1 MNEFENNNGFHNEN
15 LENNQI
21 NEVSSN
27 EAGNSN
33 AYDGGVAVDVTP
45 VEETA
50 VHEQRESH
58 RYSYKEQGTGGRSER
73 YNNDI
78 DHHRDSYNNSYADA
92 ENTYSNSYNN
102 SYADTENNNSNSY
115 NSSYNE
121 EENRYNN
128 SYSNNYSNNNG
139 NYYSNIP
146 PEPDKRRR
154 QKKNGKGNENRNGMG
169 KKVAKLVAS
178 AAVFG
183 LVAGACFVGVSVAKD
198 KLYPSVA
205 DKIETTSGTTSAKSN
220 TSSSG
225 SSSSQNVATVVN
237 EVMPSVVSIT
247 STIQSSSYYGF
258 GTQESE
264 GAGSGFIIA
273 KTKDALMI
281 ATNNHV
287 VSDATSLTVGFV
299 DDTTAKATV
308 VGTDSSADL
317 AVISVKL
324 TDIKDST
331 ASKIKVATLG
341 SSDDLKVGEEVVAIG
356 NALGYGQSVTT
367 GVVSAKNR
375 EVSLTDGTMNL
386 LQTDAAINPGNSGGV
401 LINMDGQVVGINN
414 AKLEDTSVEG
424 MGYAIPI
431 TTAKTIL
438 TDLMNASSVS
448 TKDAAFLGVVGRD
461 INESYSSALGIPSGI
476 YVSQVVSGSPA
487 EKAGISAGD
496 VITKFEGNN
505 VSTMSGLKEKLAI
518 KKANTKVKI
527 TFKRSDQSGT
537 YKEKTVTVTLG
548 KKSDFKDVTTDS
560 SNDNSNS
567 DSDSNNNSNN
577 GNSNGNSSNGNSNG
591 NSGNSNGNSGNYGYG
606 YGYGNGNSGNSSD
619 GYTNPY
625 EYFFG
630 NNY

>member
-1 MNEFENNNGFHNEN
+1 MNEFENGFHNEN
-15 LENNQI
+15 LENNRI
-21 NEVSSN
+21 NNQEN
-27 EAGNSN
+27 NSQQ
-33 AYDGGVAVDVTP
+33 VAIDVTP
-45 VEETA
+45 IEESVTQ
-50 VHEQRESH
+50 ENTESH
-58 RYSYKEQGTGGRSER
+58 RYSYREQGTGG
-73 YNNDI
+73 
-78 DHHRDSYNNSYADA
+78 
-92 ENTYSNSYNN
+92 
-102 SYADTENNNSNSY
+102 
-115 NSSYNE
+115 SSYQYDNG
-121 EENRYNN
+121 NNCNDTYNN
-128 SYSNNYSNNNG
+128 SYSSHGWRDEGTYNNE
-139 NYYSNIP
+139 NYYGNIP

-154 QKKNGKGNENRNGMG
+154 QRKNGSKNNKNGMG
-169 KKVAKLVAS
+169 KKAAKLVAS

-198 KLYPSVA
+198 KLYPSTA
-205 DKIETTSGTTSAKSN
+205 DRIETTSGTTSAKSE

-225 SSSSQNVATVVN
+225 SSSSSSNVASVVN

-247 STIQSSSYYGF
+247 STIQSSNYYGF

-264 GAGSGFIIA
+264 GAGSGFIVA
-273 KTKDALMI
+273 KTKDNLMI

-317 AVISVKL
+317 AVISVKIK
-324 TDIKDST
+324 DIKDST

-438 TDLMNASSVS
+438 TDLMNANSVS

-505 VSTMSGLKEKLAI
+505 VSTMSGLKEKLAL

-527 TFKRSDQSGT
+527 TFKRANQSGT
-537 YKEKTVTVTLG
+537 YEEKTVTVTLG
-548 KKSDFKDVTTDS
+548 KKSDFSDVTTDNSSDS
-560 SNDNSNS
+560 SN
-567 DSDSNNNSNN
+567 DSNNNSNN
-577 GNSNGNSSNGNSNG
+577 GNNNGNSNG
-591 NSGNSNGNSGNYGYG
+591 NSGNSNGNSGD
-606 YGYGNGNSGNSSD
+606 YGYGNGNFGND
-619 GYTNPY
+619 NGNGYINPY

>member
-1 MNEFENNNGFHNEN
+1 MNEFENGFHNEN
-15 LENNQI
+15 LENNRI
-21 NEVSSN
+21 NNQEN
-27 EAGNSN
+27 NSQQ
-33 AYDGGVAVDVTP
+33 VAIDVTP
-45 VEETA
+45 IEESVTQ
-50 VHEQRESH
+50 ENTESH
-58 RYSYKEQGTGGRSER
+58 RYSYREQGTGGS
-73 YNNDI
+73 
-78 DHHRDSYNNSYADA
+78 SYQYDNG
-92 ENTYSNSYNN
+92 
-102 SYADTENNNSNSY
+102 NNSNDT
-115 NSSYNE
+115 
-121 EENRYNN
+121 YNN
-128 SYSNNYSNNNG
+128 SYSSHGWRDESTYNNE
-139 NYYSNIP
+139 NYYGNIP

-154 QKKNGKGNENRNGMG
+154 QRKNGSKNNKNGMG
-169 KKVAKLVAS
+169 KKAAKLVAS

-198 KLYPSVA
+198 KLYPSTA
-205 DKIETTSGTTSAKSN
+205 DRIETTSGTTSAKSE

-225 SSSSQNVATVVN
+225 SSSSSSNVASVVN

-247 STIQSSSYYGF
+247 STIQSSNYYGF

-264 GAGSGFIIA
+264 GAGSGFIVA
-273 KTKDALMI
+273 KTKDNLMI

-317 AVISVKL
+317 AVISVKIK
-324 TDIKDST
+324 DIKDST

-505 VSTMSGLKEKLAI
+505 VSTMSGLKEKLAL

-527 TFKRSDQSGT
+527 TFKRANQSGT
-537 YKEKTVTVTLG
+537 YEEKTVTVTLG
-548 KKSDFKDVTTDS
+548 KKSDFSDVTTDNSSDS
-560 SNDNSNS
+560 SN
-567 DSDSNNNSNN
+567 DSNNNSNN
-577 GNSNGNSSNGNSNG
+577 GNNNGNSNG
-591 NSGNSNGNSGNYGYG
+591 NSGNSNGNSGD
-606 YGYGNGNSGNSSD
+606 YGYGNGNSGND
-619 GYTNPY
+619 NGNGYINPY
-625 EYFFG
+625 EYLNWVFEKLRYKTEAKG
-630 NNY
+630 LLPEEYLKEKE

>member
-15 LENNQI
+15 VENNPI
-21 NEVSSN
+21 NEVNSN
-27 EAGNSN
+27 EEYSN
-33 AYDGGVAVDVTP
+33 GGYNNGELTVDVTP
-45 VEETA
+45 TEETA
-50 VHEQRESH
+50 VHEQAESH
-58 RYSYKEQGTGGRSER
+58 RYSYKEQGTGGNSGR
-73 YNNDI
+73 YDYGNDS
-78 DHHRDSYNNSYADA
+78 H
-92 ENTYSNSYNN
+92 YSNSYSD
-102 SYADTENNNSNSY
+102 SYNDNYSNTYNNNS
-115 NSSYNE
+115 
-121 EENRYNN
+121 
-128 SYSNNYSNNNG
+128 

-154 QKKNGKGNENRNGMG
+154 KRKNDDNNKNGSGIG
-169 KKVAKLVAS
+169 KKIAKLVAS
-178 AAVFG
+178 AAIFG
-183 LVAGACFVGVSVAKD
+183 LVAGTCFVGVSVVKD
-198 KLYPSVA
+198 KFYPSTA
-205 DKIETTSGTTSAKSN
+205 DKIETTSGTTSSKKE
-220 TSSSG
+220 TSSG
-225 SSSSQNVATVVN
+225 SGSNSQNVASVVN

-247 STIQSSSYYGF
+247 STIQSSNYYGF

-273 KTKDALMI
+273 KTKDSLMI

-287 VSDATSLTVGFV
+287 VSDATTLTVGFV

-317 AVISVKL
+317 AVISVKIK
-324 TDIKDST
+324 DIKDST

-386 LQTDAAINPGNSGGV
+386 LQTDAALNPGNSGGV

-438 TDLMNASSVS
+438 TDLMNAGSVS

-496 VITKFEGNN
+496 VIVKFEGNN

-527 TFKRSDQSGT
+527 TFKRANQSGT
-537 YKEKTVTVTLG
+537 YEEKTVTVTLG
-548 KKSDFKDVTTDS
+548 KKSDFKNVTTD
-560 SNDNSNS
+560 NSS
-567 DSDSNNNSNN
+567 DSSESDDSSNN
-577 GNSNGNSSNGNSNG
+577 GNSNGNSNNGNNNG
-591 NSGNSNGNSGNYGYG
+591 NSGNSNGNSGNGGYG
-606 YGYGNGNSGNSSD
+606 YDNGNGGNSSD
-619 GYTNPY
+619 GYMNPY
-625 EYFFG
+625 DYFFG

>member
-1 MNEFENNNGFHNEN
+1 MNEFENGFHNEN
-15 LENNQI
+15 LENNRI
-21 NEVSSN
+21 NNQEN
-27 EAGNSN
+27 NSQQ
-33 AYDGGVAVDVTP
+33 VAIDVTP
-45 VEETA
+45 IEESVTQ
-50 VHEQRESH
+50 ENTESH
-58 RYSYKEQGTGGRSER
+58 RYSYREQGTGGS
-73 YNNDI
+73 
-78 DHHRDSYNNSYADA
+78 SYQYDNG
-92 ENTYSNSYNN
+92 
-102 SYADTENNNSNSY
+102 NNSNDT
-115 NSSYNE
+115 
-121 EENRYNN
+121 YNN
-128 SYSNNYSNNNG
+128 SYSSQGWRDESTYNNE
-139 NYYSNIP
+139 NYYGNIP

-154 QKKNGKGNENRNGMG
+154 QRKNGSKNNKNGMG
-169 KKVAKLVAS
+169 KKAAKLVAS

-198 KLYPSVA
+198 KLYPSRA
-205 DKIETTSGTTSAKSN
+205 DRIETTSGTTSAKSE

-225 SSSSQNVATVVN
+225 SSSSSSNVASVVN

-247 STIQSSSYYGF
+247 STIQSSNYYGF

-264 GAGSGFIIA
+264 GAGSGFIVA
-273 KTKDALMI
+273 KTKDNLMI

-287 VSDATSLTVGFV
+287 VSDATSLTVGFA

-317 AVISVKL
+317 AVISVKIK
-324 TDIKDST
+324 DIKDST

-505 VSTMSGLKEKLAI
+505 VSTMSGLKEKLAL

-527 TFKRSDQSGT
+527 TFKRANQSGT
-537 YKEKTVTVTLG
+537 YEEKTVTVTLG
-548 KKSDFKDVTTDS
+548 KKSDFSDVTTDNSSDS
-560 SNDNSNS
+560 SN
-567 DSDSNNNSNN
+567 DSNNNSNN
-577 GNSNGNSSNGNSNG
+577 GNNNGNSNG
-591 NSGNSNGNSGNYGYG
+591 NSGNSNGNSGD
-606 YGYGNGNSGNSSD
+606 YGYGNGNSGND
-619 GYTNPY
+619 NGNGYINPY

>member
-1 MNEFENNNGFHNEN
+1 MNEFENGFHNEN
-15 LENNQI
+15 LENNRI
-21 NEVSSN
+21 NNQEN
-27 EAGNSN
+27 NSQQ
-33 AYDGGVAVDVTP
+33 VAIDVTP
-45 VEETA
+45 IEESVTQ
-50 VHEQRESH
+50 ENTESH
-58 RYSYKEQGTGGRSER
+58 RYSYREQGTGGS
-73 YNNDI
+73 
-78 DHHRDSYNNSYADA
+78 SYQYDNG
-92 ENTYSNSYNN
+92 
-102 SYADTENNNSNSY
+102 NNSNDT
-115 NSSYNE
+115 
-121 EENRYNN
+121 YNN
-128 SYSNNYSNNNG
+128 SYSSQGWRDESTYNNE
-139 NYYSNIP
+139 NYYGNIP

-154 QKKNGKGNENRNGMG
+154 QRKNGSKNNKNGMG
-169 KKVAKLVAS
+169 KKAAKLVAS

-198 KLYPSVA
+198 KLYPSTA
-205 DKIETTSGTTSAKSN
+205 DRIETTSGTTSAKSE

-225 SSSSQNVATVVN
+225 SSSSNSNVASVVN

-247 STIQSSSYYGF
+247 STIQSSNYYGF

-264 GAGSGFIIA
+264 GAGSGFIVA
-273 KTKDALMI
+273 KTKDSLMI

-317 AVISVKL
+317 AVISVKIK
-324 TDIKDST
+324 DIKDST

-375 EVSLTDGTMNL
+375 EVSLTDGAMNL

-438 TDLMNASSVS
+438 TDLMNAGSVS

-496 VITKFEGNN
+496 VIVKFEGNN

-527 TFKRSDQSGT
+527 TFKRANQSGT
-537 YKEKTVTVTLG
+537 YEEKTVTVTLG
-548 KKSDFKDVTTDS
+548 KKSDFKNVTTD
-560 SNDNSNS
+560 NSS
-567 DSDSNNNSNN
+567 DSSESDDSSNN
-577 GNSNGNSSNGNSNG
+577 GNSNGNSNNGNNNG
-591 NSGNSNGNSGNYGYG
+591 NSGNSNGNSGNGGYG
-606 YGYGNGNSGNSSD
+606 YDNGNSGNSSD
-619 GYTNPY
+619 GYMNPY
-625 EYFFG
+625 DYFFG

>member
-1 MNEFENNNGFHNEN
+1 MNEFENGFHNEN
-15 LENNQI
+15 LENNRI
-21 NEVSSN
+21 NNQEN
-27 EAGNSN
+27 NSQQ
-33 AYDGGVAVDVTP
+33 VAIDVTP
-45 VEETA
+45 IEESVTQ
-50 VHEQRESH
+50 ENTESH
-58 RYSYKEQGTGGRSER
+58 RYSYREQGTGGS
-73 YNNDI
+73 
-78 DHHRDSYNNSYADA
+78 SYQYDNG
-92 ENTYSNSYNN
+92 
-102 SYADTENNNSNSY
+102 NNSNDT
-115 NSSYNE
+115 
-121 EENRYNN
+121 YNN
-128 SYSNNYSNNNG
+128 SYSSHGWRDESTYNNE
-139 NYYSNIP
+139 NYYGNIP

-154 QKKNGKGNENRNGMG
+154 QRKNGSKNNKNGMG
-169 KKVAKLVAS
+169 KKAAKLVAS

-198 KLYPSVA
+198 KLYPSTA
-205 DKIETTSGTTSAKSN
+205 DRIETTSGTTSAKSE

-225 SSSSQNVATVVN
+225 SSSSSSNVASVVN

-247 STIQSSSYYGF
+247 STIQSSNYYGF

-264 GAGSGFIIA
+264 GAGSGFIVA
-273 KTKDALMI
+273 KTKDNLMI

-287 VSDATSLTVGFV
+287 VSDATSLTVGFA

-317 AVISVKL
+317 AVISVKIK
-324 TDIKDST
+324 DIKDST

-461 INESYSSALGIPSGI
+461 INESYSSTLGIPSGI

-505 VSTMSGLKEKLAI
+505 VSTMSGLKEKLAL

-527 TFKRSDQSGT
+527 TFKRANQSGT
-537 YKEKTVTVTLG
+537 YEEKTVTVTLG
-548 KKSDFKDVTTDS
+548 KKSDFSDVTTDNSSDS
-560 SNDNSNS
+560 SN
-567 DSDSNNNSNN
+567 DSNNNSNN
-577 GNSNGNSSNGNSNG
+577 GNNNGNSNG
-591 NSGNSNGNSGNYGYG
+591 NSGNSNGNSGD
-606 YGYGNGNSGNSSD
+606 YGYGNGNFGND
-619 GYTNPY
+619 NGNGYINPY

>member
-1 MNEFENNNGFHNEN
+1 MNEFENGFHNEN
-15 LENNQI
+15 LENNRI
-21 NEVSSN
+21 NNQEN
-27 EAGNSN
+27 NSQQ
-33 AYDGGVAVDVTP
+33 VAIDVTP
-45 VEETA
+45 IEESVTQ
-50 VHEQRESH
+50 ENTESH
-58 RYSYKEQGTGGRSER
+58 RYSYREQGTGG
-73 YNNDI
+73 
-78 DHHRDSYNNSYADA
+78 
-92 ENTYSNSYNN
+92 
-102 SYADTENNNSNSY
+102 
-115 NSSYNE
+115 SSYQYDNG
-121 EENRYNN
+121 NNCNDTYNN
-128 SYSNNYSNNNG
+128 SYSSHGWRDESTYNNE
-139 NYYSNIP
+139 NYYGNIP

-154 QKKNGKGNENRNGMG
+154 QRKNGSKNNKNGMG
-169 KKVAKLVAS
+169 KKAAKLVAS

-198 KLYPSVA
+198 KLYPSTA
-205 DKIETTSGTTSAKSN
+205 DRIETTSGTTSAKSD

-225 SSSSQNVATVVN
+225 SSSSSSNVASVVN

-247 STIQSSSYYGF
+247 STIQSSNYYGF

-264 GAGSGFIIA
+264 GAGSGFIVA
-273 KTKDALMI
+273 KTKDNLMI

-317 AVISVKL
+317 AVISVKIK
-324 TDIKDST
+324 DIKDST

-438 TDLMNASSVS
+438 TDLMNANSVS

-505 VSTMSGLKEKLAI
+505 VSTMSGLKEKLAL

-527 TFKRSDQSGT
+527 TFKRANQSGT
-537 YKEKTVTVTLG
+537 YEEKTVTVTLG
-548 KKSDFKDVTTDS
+548 KKSDFSDVTTDNSSDS
-560 SNDNSNS
+560 SN
-567 DSDSNNNSNN
+567 DSNNNSNN
-577 GNSNGNSSNGNSNG
+577 GNNNGNSNG
-591 NSGNSNGNSGNYGYG
+591 NSGNSNGNSGD
-606 YGYGNGNSGNSSD
+606 YGYGNGNFGND
-619 GYTNPY
+619 NGNGYINPY

>member
-1 MNEFENNNGFHNEN
+1 MNEFENGFHNEN
-15 LENNQI
+15 LENNRI
-21 NEVSSN
+21 NNQEN
-27 EAGNSN
+27 NSQQ
-33 AYDGGVAVDVTP
+33 VAIDVTP
-45 VEETA
+45 IEESVTQ
-50 VHEQRESH
+50 ENTESH
-58 RYSYKEQGTGGRSER
+58 RYSYREQGTGGS
-73 YNNDI
+73 
-78 DHHRDSYNNSYADA
+78 SYQYDNG
-92 ENTYSNSYNN
+92 
-102 SYADTENNNSNSY
+102 NNSNDT
-115 NSSYNE
+115 
-121 EENRYNN
+121 YNN
-128 SYSNNYSNNNG
+128 SYSSHGWRDESTYNNE
-139 NYYSNIP
+139 NYYGNIP

-154 QKKNGKGNENRNGMG
+154 QRKNGSKNNKNGMG
-169 KKVAKLVAS
+169 KKAAKLVAS

-198 KLYPSVA
+198 KLYPSTA
-205 DKIETTSGTTSAKSN
+205 DRIETTSGTTSAKSE

-225 SSSSQNVATVVN
+225 SSSSSSNVASVVN

-247 STIQSSSYYGF
+247 STIQSSNYYGF

-264 GAGSGFIIA
+264 GAGSGFIVA
-273 KTKDALMI
+273 KTKDNLMI

-324 TDIKDST
+324 SDIKDST

-438 TDLMNASSVS
+438 TDLMNAGSVS

-496 VITKFEGNN
+496 VIVKFEGNN

-527 TFKRSDQSGT
+527 TFKRANQSGT
-537 YKEKTVTVTLG
+537 YEEKTVTVTLG
-548 KKSDFKDVTTDS
+548 KKSDFKNVTTD
-560 SNDNSNS
+560 NSS
-567 DSDSNNNSNN
+567 DSSESDDSSNN
-577 GNSNGNSSNGNSNG
+577 GNSNGNSNNGNNNG
-591 NSGNSNGNSGNYGYG
+591 NSGNSNGNSGNGGYG
-606 YGYGNGNSGNSSD
+606 YDNGNGGNSSD
-619 GYTNPY
+619 GYMNPY
-625 EYFFG
+625 DYFFG

>member
-1 MNEFENNNGFHNEN
+1 MNEFENGFHNEN
-15 LENNQI
+15 LENNRI
-21 NEVSSN
+21 NNQEN
-27 EAGNSN
+27 NSQQ
-33 AYDGGVAVDVTP
+33 VAIDVTP
-45 VEETA
+45 IEESVTQ
-50 VHEQRESH
+50 ENTESH
-58 RYSYKEQGTGGRSER
+58 RYSYREQGTGGS
-73 YNNDI
+73 
-78 DHHRDSYNNSYADA
+78 SYQYDNG
-92 ENTYSNSYNN
+92 
-102 SYADTENNNSNSY
+102 NNSNDT
-115 NSSYNE
+115 
-121 EENRYNN
+121 YNN
-128 SYSNNYSNNNG
+128 SYSSHGWRDESTYNNE
-139 NYYSNIP
+139 NYYGNIP

-154 QKKNGKGNENRNGMG
+154 QRKNGSKNNKNGMG
-169 KKVAKLVAS
+169 KKAAKLVAS

-198 KLYPSVA
+198 KLYPSTA
-205 DKIETTSGTTSAKSN
+205 DRIETTSGTTSAKSE

-225 SSSSQNVATVVN
+225 SSSSSSNVASVVN

-247 STIQSSSYYGF
+247 STIQSSNYYGF

-264 GAGSGFIIA
+264 GAGSGFIVA
-273 KTKDALMI
+273 KTKDNLMI

-287 VSDATSLTVGFV
+287 VSDATSLTVGFA

-317 AVISVKL
+317 AVISVKIK
-324 TDIKDST
+324 DIKDST

-401 LINMDGQVVGINN
+401 LINMDGQVIGINN

-505 VSTMSGLKEKLAI
+505 VSTMSGLKEKLAL

-527 TFKRSDQSGT
+527 TFKRANQSGT
-537 YKEKTVTVTLG
+537 YEEKTVTVTLG
-548 KKSDFKDVTTDS
+548 KKSDFSDVTTDNSSDS
-560 SNDNSNS
+560 SN
-567 DSDSNNNSNN
+567 DSNNNSNN
-577 GNSNGNSSNGNSNG
+577 GNNNGNSNG
-591 NSGNSNGNSGNYGYG
+591 NSGNSNGNSGD
-606 YGYGNGNSGNSSD
+606 YGYGNGNFGND
-619 GYTNPY
+619 NGNGYINPY

>member
-1 MNEFENNNGFHNEN
+1 MNEFENGFHNEN
-15 LENNQI
+15 LQNNRINNQENNSQQ
-21 NEVSSN
+21 
-27 EAGNSN
+27 
-33 AYDGGVAVDVTP
+33 VAIDVTP
-45 VEETA
+45 IEESVTQ
-50 VHEQRESH
+50 ENTESH
-58 RYSYKEQGTGGRSER
+58 RYSYREQGTGG
-73 YNNDI
+73 
-78 DHHRDSYNNSYADA
+78 
-92 ENTYSNSYNN
+92 
-102 SYADTENNNSNSY
+102 
-115 NSSYNE
+115 SSYQYDNG
-121 EENRYNN
+121 NNCNDTYNN
-128 SYSNNYSNNNG
+128 SYSSHGWRDESTYNNE
-139 NYYSNIP
+139 NYYGNIP

-154 QKKNGKGNENRNGMG
+154 QRKNGSKNNKNGMG
-169 KKVAKLVAS
+169 KKAAKLVAS

-198 KLYPSVA
+198 KLYPSTA
-205 DKIETTSGTTSAKSN
+205 DRIETTSGTTSAKSE

-225 SSSSQNVATVVN
+225 SSSSSSNVASVVN

-247 STIQSSSYYGF
+247 STIQSSNYYGF

-264 GAGSGFIIA
+264 GAGSGFIVA
-273 KTKDALMI
+273 KTKDNLMI

-287 VSDATSLTVGFV
+287 VSDATSLTVGFA

-317 AVISVKL
+317 AVISVKIK
-324 TDIKDST
+324 DIKDST

-505 VSTMSGLKEKLAI
+505 VSTMSGLKEKLAL

-527 TFKRSDQSGT
+527 TFKRANQSGT
-537 YKEKTVTVTLG
+537 YEEKTVTVTLG
-548 KKSDFKDVTTDS
+548 KKSDFSDVTTDNSSDS
-560 SNDNSNS
+560 SN
-567 DSDSNNNSNN
+567 DSNNNSNN
-577 GNSNGNSSNGNSNG
+577 GNNNGNSNG
-591 NSGNSNGNSGNYGYG
+591 NSGNSNGNSGD
-606 YGYGNGNSGNSSD
+606 YGYGNGNFGND
-619 GYTNPY
+619 NGNGYINPY

>member
-1 MNEFENNNGFHNEN
+1 MSEFENNGFHNEN
-15 LENNQI
+15 LENSQI
-21 NEVSSN
+21 NNNV
-27 EAGNSN
+27 AGNRENYEQSDI
-33 AYDGGVAVDVTP
+33 AIDVTP
-45 VEETA
+45 IEETTSR
-50 VHEQRESH
+50 EQSESH
-58 RYSYKEQGTGGRSER
+58 RYSYKEQGLGGR
-73 YNNDI
+73 YDQ
-78 DHHRDSYNNSYADA
+78 
-92 ENTYSNSYNN
+92 
-102 SYADTENNNSNSY
+102 ADTGY
-115 NSSYNE
+115 NHTYG
-121 EENRYNN
+121 
-128 SYSNNYSNNNG
+128 SNNYGDN

-154 QKKNGKGNENRNGMG
+154 QRKNGNNKNGNGIG
-169 KKVAKLVAS
+169 KKIAKLVAS

-183 LVAGACFVGVSVAKD
+183 LVAGACFVGVSVVKD
-198 KLYPSVA
+198 KFYPSTA
-205 DKIETTSGTTSAKSN
+205 DKIETTSGTTSAKKD
-220 TSSSG
+220 TSSG
-225 SSSSQNVATVVN
+225 SGSNSQNVASVVN

-247 STIQSSSYYGF
+247 STIQSSNYYGF

-273 KTKDALMI
+273 KTKDSLMI

-317 AVISVKL
+317 AVISVKIK
-324 TDIKDST
+324 DIKDST

-438 TDLMNASSVS
+438 TDLMNAGSVS

-461 INESYSSALGIPSGI
+461 INESYSSALGIPSGL

-487 EKAGISAGD
+487 QKAGISAGD
-496 VITKFEGNN
+496 VIVKFEGNN

-527 TFKRSDQSGT
+527 TFKRANQSGT
-537 YKEKTVTVTLG
+537 YEEKTVTVTLG
-548 KKSDFKDVTTDS
+548 KKSDFKNVTTDS
-560 SNDNSNS
+560 SSDSSESDNSS
-567 DSDSNNNSNN
+567 DNGNFN
-577 GNSNGNSSNGNSNG
+577 GNSNGNSNNGNSNG
-591 NSGNSNGNSGNYGYG
+591 NSGNSNGNSGNGGYG
-606 YGYGNGNSGNSSD
+606 YDNGNSGNSSD
-619 GYTNPY
+619 GYMNPY
-625 EYFFG
+625 DYFFG

>member
-1 MNEFENNNGFHNEN
+1 MNEFENNNGFHNDN
-15 LENNQI
+15 VENNPI
-21 NEVSSN
+21 NEVNSN
-27 EAGNSN
+27 EEYSN
-33 AYDGGVAVDVTP
+33 GGYNNGGLTVDVTP
-45 VEETA
+45 TEETA
-50 VHEQRESH
+50 VHEQAESH
-58 RYSYKEQGTGGRSER
+58 RYSYKEQGTGGNSGR
-73 YNNDI
+73 YDYGNDS
-78 DHHRDSYNNSYADA
+78 HYGNSYSDSYNDNYS
-92 ENTYSNSYNN
+92 NTY
-102 SYADTENNNSNSY
+102 NNNS
-115 NSSYNE
+115 
-121 EENRYNN
+121 
-128 SYSNNYSNNNG
+128 

-154 QKKNGKGNENRNGMG
+154 KRKNDDKNKNGSGIG
-169 KKVAKLVAS
+169 KKIAKLVAS
-178 AAVFG
+178 AAIFG
-183 LVAGACFVGVSVAKD
+183 LVAGTCFVGVSVVKD
-198 KLYPSVA
+198 KFYPSTA
-205 DKIETTSGTTSAKSN
+205 DKIETTSGTTSSKKE
-220 TSSSG
+220 TSSG
-225 SSSSQNVATVVN
+225 SSSNSQNVASVVN

-247 STIQSSSYYGF
+247 STIQSSNYYGF

-273 KTKDALMI
+273 KTKDSLMI

-317 AVISVKL
+317 AVISVKIK
-324 TDIKDST
+324 DIKDST

-438 TDLMNASSVS
+438 TDLMNAGSVS

-496 VITKFEGNN
+496 VIVKFEGNN

-527 TFKRSDQSGT
+527 TFKRANQSGT
-537 YKEKTVTVTLG
+537 YEEKTVTVTLG
-548 KKSDFKDVTTDS
+548 KKSDFKNVTTDS
-560 SNDNSNS
+560 SS
-567 DSDSNNNSNN
+567 DSSESDDSSN
-577 GNSNGNSSNGNSNG
+577 GNSNGNSNNGNNNG
-591 NSGNSNGNSGNYGYG
+591 NSGNSNGNSGNGGYG
-606 YGYGNGNSGNSSD
+606 YDNGNSGNSSD
-619 GYTNPY
+619 GYMNPY
-625 EYFFG
+625 DYFFG

>member
-15 LENNQI
+15 VENNPI
-21 NEVSSN
+21 NEVNSN
-27 EAGNSN
+27 EEYSN
-33 AYDGGVAVDVTP
+33 GGYNNGELTVDVTP
-45 VEETA
+45 TEETA
-50 VHEQRESH
+50 VHEQAESH
-58 RYSYKEQGTGGRSER
+58 RYSYKEQGTGGNSGR
-73 YNNDI
+73 YDYGNDS
-78 DHHRDSYNNSYADA
+78 HYGNSYSDSYNDNYS
-92 ENTYSNSYNN
+92 NTY
-102 SYADTENNNSNSY
+102 NNNS
-115 NSSYNE
+115 
-121 EENRYNN
+121 
-128 SYSNNYSNNNG
+128 

-154 QKKNGKGNENRNGMG
+154 KRKNDDNNKNESGIG
-169 KKVAKLVAS
+169 KKIAKLVAS

-183 LVAGACFVGVSVAKD
+183 LVAGTCFVGVSVVKD
-198 KLYPSVA
+198 KFYPSAA
-205 DKIETTSGTTSAKSN
+205 DKIETTSGTTSSKKE
-220 TSSSG
+220 TSSG
-225 SSSSQNVATVVN
+225 SSSNRQNVASVVN

-247 STIQSSSYYGF
+247 STIQSSNYYGF

-273 KTKDALMI
+273 KTKDSLMI

-317 AVISVKL
+317 AVISVKIK
-324 TDIKDST
+324 DIKDST

-401 LINMDGQVVGINN
+401 LINTDGQVVGINN

-438 TDLMNASSVS
+438 TDLMNAGSVS

-496 VITKFEGNN
+496 VIVKFEGNN

-527 TFKRSDQSGT
+527 TFKRANQSGT
-537 YKEKTVTVTLG
+537 YEEKTVTVTLG
-548 KKSDFKDVTTDS
+548 KKSDFKNVTTD
-560 SNDNSNS
+560 NSS
-567 DSDSNNNSNN
+567 DSSESDDSSNN
-577 GNSNGNSSNGNSNG
+577 GNSNGNSNNGNNNG
-591 NSGNSNGNSGNYGYG
+591 NSGNSNGNSGNGGYG
-606 YGYGNGNSGNSSD
+606 YDNGNGGNSSD
-619 GYTNPY
+619 GYMNPY
-625 EYFFG
+625 DYFFG

>member
-1 MNEFENNNGFHNEN
+1 MNEFENGFHNEN
-15 LENNQI
+15 LENNRI
-21 NEVSSN
+21 NNQENNSQQ
-27 EAGNSN
+27 EAI
-33 AYDGGVAVDVTP
+33 DVTP
-45 VEETA
+45 IEESVTQ
-50 VHEQRESH
+50 ENTESH
-58 RYSYKEQGTGGRSER
+58 RYSYREQGTGG
-73 YNNDI
+73 
-78 DHHRDSYNNSYADA
+78 
-92 ENTYSNSYNN
+92 
-102 SYADTENNNSNSY
+102 
-115 NSSYNE
+115 SSYQYDNG
-121 EENRYNN
+121 NNCNDTYNN
-128 SYSNNYSNNNG
+128 SYSSHGWRDESTYNNE
-139 NYYSNIP
+139 NYYGNIP

-154 QKKNGKGNENRNGMG
+154 QRKNGSKNNKNGMG
-169 KKVAKLVAS
+169 KKAAKLVAS

-198 KLYPSVA
+198 KLYPSTA
-205 DKIETTSGTTSAKSN
+205 DRIETTSGTTSAKSE

-225 SSSSQNVATVVN
+225 SSSSSSNVASVVN

-247 STIQSSSYYGF
+247 STIQSSNYYGF

-264 GAGSGFIIA
+264 GAGSGFIVA
-273 KTKDALMI
+273 KTKDNLMI

-287 VSDATSLTVGFV
+287 VSDATSLTVGFA

-317 AVISVKL
+317 AVISVKIK
-324 TDIKDST
+324 DIKDST

-438 TDLMNASSVS
+438 TDLMNANSVS

-505 VSTMSGLKEKLAI
+505 VSTMSGLKEKLAL

-527 TFKRSDQSGT
+527 TFKRANQSGT
-537 YKEKTVTVTLG
+537 YEEKTVTVTLG
-548 KKSDFKDVTTDS
+548 KKSDFSDVTTDNSSDS
-560 SNDNSNS
+560 SN
-567 DSDSNNNSNN
+567 DSNNNSNN
-577 GNSNGNSSNGNSNG
+577 GNNNGNSNG
-591 NSGNSNGNSGNYGYG
+591 NSGNSNGNSGD
-606 YGYGNGNSGNSSD
+606 YGYGNGNFGND
-619 GYTNPY
+619 NGNGYINPY

>member
-1 MNEFENNNGFHNEN
+1 MNEFENGFHNEN
-15 LENNQI
+15 LENNRI
-21 NEVSSN
+21 NNQEN
-27 EAGNSN
+27 NSQQ
-33 AYDGGVAVDVTP
+33 VAMDVTP
-45 VEETA
+45 IEESVTQ
-50 VHEQRESH
+50 ENTESH
-58 RYSYKEQGTGGRSER
+58 RYSYREQGTGG
-73 YNNDI
+73 
-78 DHHRDSYNNSYADA
+78 
-92 ENTYSNSYNN
+92 
-102 SYADTENNNSNSY
+102 
-115 NSSYNE
+115 SSYQYDNG
-121 EENRYNN
+121 NNCNDTYNN
-128 SYSNNYSNNNG
+128 SYSSHGWRDESTYNNE
-139 NYYSNIP
+139 NYYGNIP

-154 QKKNGKGNENRNGMG
+154 QRKNGSKNNKNGMG
-169 KKVAKLVAS
+169 KKAAKLVAS

-198 KLYPSVA
+198 KLYPSTA
-205 DKIETTSGTTSAKSN
+205 DRIETTSGTTSAKSE

-225 SSSSQNVATVVN
+225 SSSSSSNVASVVN

-247 STIQSSSYYGF
+247 STIQSSNYYGF

-264 GAGSGFIIA
+264 GAGSGFIVA
-273 KTKDALMI
+273 KTKDNLMI

-317 AVISVKL
+317 AVISVKIK
-324 TDIKDST
+324 DIKDST

-438 TDLMNASSVS
+438 TDLMNANSVS

-505 VSTMSGLKEKLAI
+505 VSTMSGLKEKLAL

-527 TFKRSDQSGT
+527 TFKRANQSGT
-537 YKEKTVTVTLG
+537 YEEKTVTVTLG
-548 KKSDFKDVTTDS
+548 KKSDFSDVTTDNSSDS
-560 SNDNSNS
+560 SN
-567 DSDSNNNSNN
+567 DSNNNSNN
-577 GNSNGNSSNGNSNG
+577 GNNNGNSNG
-591 NSGNSNGNSGNYGYG
+591 NSGNSNGNSGD
-606 YGYGNGNSGNSSD
+606 YGYGNGNFGND
-619 GYTNPY
+619 NGNGYINPY

>member
-1 MNEFENNNGFHNEN
+1 MNEFENGFHNEN
-15 LENNQI
+15 LENNRI
-21 NEVSSN
+21 NNQEN
-27 EAGNSN
+27 NSQQ
-33 AYDGGVAVDVTP
+33 VAIDVTP
-45 VEETA
+45 IEESVTQ
-50 VHEQRESH
+50 ENTESH
-58 RYSYKEQGTGGRSER
+58 RYSYREQGTGGS
-73 YNNDI
+73 
-78 DHHRDSYNNSYADA
+78 SYQYDNG
-92 ENTYSNSYNN
+92 
-102 SYADTENNNSNSY
+102 NNSNDT
-115 NSSYNE
+115 
-121 EENRYNN
+121 YNN
-128 SYSNNYSNNNG
+128 SYSSQGWRDESTYNNE
-139 NYYSNIP
+139 NYYGNIP

-154 QKKNGKGNENRNGMG
+154 QRKNGSKNNKNGMG
-169 KKVAKLVAS
+169 KKAAKLVAS

-198 KLYPSVA
+198 KLYPSTA
-205 DKIETTSGTTSAKSN
+205 DRIETTSGTTSAKSE

-225 SSSSQNVATVVN
+225 SSSSSSNVASVVN

-247 STIQSSSYYGF
+247 STIQSSNYYGF

-264 GAGSGFIIA
+264 GAGSGFIVA
-273 KTKDALMI
+273 KTKDNLMI

-287 VSDATSLTVGFV
+287 VSDATSLTVGFA

-317 AVISVKL
+317 AVISVKIK
-324 TDIKDST
+324 DIKDST

-505 VSTMSGLKEKLAI
+505 VSTMSGLKEKLAL

-527 TFKRSDQSGT
+527 TFKRANQSGT
-537 YKEKTVTVTLG
+537 YEEKTVTATLG
-548 KKSDFKDVTTDS
+548 KKSDFSDVTTDNSSDS
-560 SNDNSNS
+560 SN
-567 DSDSNNNSNN
+567 DSNNNSNN
-577 GNSNGNSSNGNSNG
+577 GNNNGNSNG
-591 NSGNSNGNSGNYGYG
+591 NSGNSNGNSGD
-606 YGYGNGNSGNSSD
+606 YGYGNGNSGND
-619 GYTNPY
+619 NGNGYINPY

>member
-15 LENNQI
+15 VENNPI
-21 NEVSSN
+21 NEV
-27 EAGNSN
+27 NSN
-33 AYDGGVAVDVTP
+33 KEYSNGGYNNGELTVDVTP
-45 VEETA
+45 TEETA
-50 VHEQRESH
+50 VHEQAESH
-58 RYSYKEQGTGGRSER
+58 RYSYKEQGTGGNSGR
-73 YNNDI
+73 YDYGNDS
-78 DHHRDSYNNSYADA
+78 H
-92 ENTYSNSYNN
+92 YSNSYSD
-102 SYADTENNNSNSY
+102 SYNDNYSNTYNNNS
-115 NSSYNE
+115 
-121 EENRYNN
+121 
-128 SYSNNYSNNNG
+128 

-154 QKKNGKGNENRNGMG
+154 KRKNDDNNKNGSGIG
-169 KKVAKLVAS
+169 KKIAKLVAS
-178 AAVFG
+178 AAIFG
-183 LVAGACFVGVSVAKD
+183 LVAGTCFVGVSVVKD
-198 KLYPSVA
+198 KFYPSTA
-205 DKIETTSGTTSAKSN
+205 DKIETTSGTTSSKKE
-220 TSSSG
+220 TSSG
-225 SSSSQNVATVVN
+225 SGSNSQNVASVVN

-247 STIQSSSYYGF
+247 STIQSSNYYGF

-273 KTKDALMI
+273 KTKDSLMI

-287 VSDATSLTVGFV
+287 VSDATTLTVGFV

-317 AVISVKL
+317 AVISVKIK
-324 TDIKDST
+324 DIKDST

-438 TDLMNASSVS
+438 TDLMNAGSVS

-496 VITKFEGNN
+496 VIVKFEGNN

-527 TFKRSDQSGT
+527 TFKRANQSGT
-537 YKEKTVTVTLG
+537 YEEKTVTVTLG
-548 KKSDFKDVTTDS
+548 KKSDFKNVTTD
-560 SNDNSNS
+560 NSS
-567 DSDSNNNSNN
+567 DSSESDDSSNN
-577 GNSNGNSSNGNSNG
+577 GNSNGNANNGNNNG
-591 NSGNSNGNSGNYGYG
+591 NSGNSNGNSGNGGYG
-606 YGYGNGNSGNSSD
+606 YDNGNGGNSSD
-619 GYTNPY
+619 GYMNPY
-625 EYFFG
+625 DYFFG

>member
-1 MNEFENNNGFHNEN
+1 MNEFENGFHNEN
-15 LENNQI
+15 LENNRI
-21 NEVSSN
+21 NNQEN
-27 EAGNSN
+27 NSQQ
-33 AYDGGVAVDVTP
+33 VAIDVTP
-45 VEETA
+45 IEESVTQ
-50 VHEQRESH
+50 ENTESH
-58 RYSYKEQGTGGRSER
+58 RYSYREQGTGGS
-73 YNNDI
+73 
-78 DHHRDSYNNSYADA
+78 SYQYDNG
-92 ENTYSNSYNN
+92 
-102 SYADTENNNSNSY
+102 NNSNDT
-115 NSSYNE
+115 
-121 EENRYNN
+121 YNN
-128 SYSNNYSNNNG
+128 SYSSHGWRDESTYNNE
-139 NYYSNIP
+139 NYYGNIP

-154 QKKNGKGNENRNGMG
+154 QRKNGSKNNKNGMG
-169 KKVAKLVAS
+169 KKAAKLVAS

-198 KLYPSVA
+198 KLYPSTA
-205 DKIETTSGTTSAKSN
+205 DRIETTSGTTSAKSE

-225 SSSSQNVATVVN
+225 SSSSSSNVASVVN

-247 STIQSSSYYGF
+247 STIQSSNYYGF

-264 GAGSGFIIA
+264 GAGSGFIVA
-273 KTKDALMI
+273 KTKDNLMI

-317 AVISVKL
+317 AVISVKIK
-324 TDIKDST
+324 DIKDST

-505 VSTMSGLKEKLAI
+505 VSTMSGLKEKLAL

-527 TFKRSDQSGT
+527 TFKRANQSGT
-537 YKEKTVTVTLG
+537 YEEKTVTVTLG
-548 KKSDFKDVTTDS
+548 KKSDFSDVTTDNSSDS
-560 SNDNSNS
+560 SN
-567 DSDSNNNSNN
+567 DSNNNSNN
-577 GNSNGNSSNGNSNG
+577 GNNNGNSNG
-591 NSGNSNGNSGNYGYG
+591 NSGNSNGNFGD
-606 YGYGNGNSGNSSD
+606 YGYGNGNSGND
-619 GYTNPY
+619 NGNGYINPY

>member
-1 MNEFENNNGFHNEN
+1 MNEFENGFHNEN
-15 LENNQI
+15 LENNRI
-21 NEVSSN
+21 NNQEN
-27 EAGNSN
+27 NSQQ
-33 AYDGGVAVDVTP
+33 VAIDVTP
-45 VEETA
+45 IEESVTQ
-50 VHEQRESH
+50 ENTESH
-58 RYSYKEQGTGGRSER
+58 RYSYREQGTGGS
-73 YNNDI
+73 
-78 DHHRDSYNNSYADA
+78 SYQYDNG
-92 ENTYSNSYNN
+92 
-102 SYADTENNNSNSY
+102 NNSNDT
-115 NSSYNE
+115 
-121 EENRYNN
+121 YNN
-128 SYSNNYSNNNG
+128 SYSSHGWRDESTYNNE
-139 NYYSNIP
+139 NYYGNIP

-154 QKKNGKGNENRNGMG
+154 QRKNGSKNNKNGMG
-169 KKVAKLVAS
+169 KKAAKLVAS

-198 KLYPSVA
+198 KLYPSTA
-205 DKIETTSGTTSAKSN
+205 DRIETTSGTTSAKSE

-225 SSSSQNVATVVN
+225 SSSSSSNVASVVN

-247 STIQSSSYYGF
+247 STIQSSNYYGF

-264 GAGSGFIIA
+264 GAGSGFIVA
-273 KTKDALMI
+273 KTKDNLMI

-324 TDIKDST
+324 SDIKDST

-375 EVSLTDGTMNL
+375 EISLTDGTMNL
-386 LQTDAAINPGNSGGV
+386 LQTDAATNPGNSGGV

-505 VSTMSGLKEKLAI
+505 VSTMSGLKEKLAL

-527 TFKRSDQSGT
+527 TFKRANQSGT

-548 KKSDFKDVTTDS
+548 KKSDFSDVTTDNSSDS
-560 SNDNSNS
+560 SND
-567 DSDSNNNSNN
+567 SNN
-577 GNSNGNSSNGNSNG
+577 GNNNGNSNG
-591 NSGNSNGNSGNYGYG
+591 NSGNSNGNSGD
-606 YGYGNGNSGNSSD
+606 YGYGNGNSGND
-619 GYTNPY
+619 NGNGYINPY
-625 EYFFG
+625 DYFFG
-630 NNY
+630 NNYSFTI

>member
-1 MNEFENNNGFHNEN
+1 MNEFENGFHNEN
-15 LENNQI
+15 LENNRI
-21 NEVSSN
+21 NNQEN
-27 EAGNSN
+27 NSQQ
-33 AYDGGVAVDVTP
+33 VAIDVTP
-45 VEETA
+45 IEESVTQ
-50 VHEQRESH
+50 ENTESH
-58 RYSYKEQGTGGRSER
+58 RYSYREQGTGGS
-73 YNNDI
+73 
-78 DHHRDSYNNSYADA
+78 SYQYDNG
-92 ENTYSNSYNN
+92 
-102 SYADTENNNSNSY
+102 NNSNDT
-115 NSSYNE
+115 
-121 EENRYNN
+121 YNN
-128 SYSNNYSNNNG
+128 SYSSQGWRDESTYNNE
-139 NYYSNIP
+139 NYYGNIP

-154 QKKNGKGNENRNGMG
+154 QRKNGSKNNKNGMG
-169 KKVAKLVAS
+169 KKAAKLVAS

-198 KLYPSVA
+198 KLYPSTA
-205 DKIETTSGTTSAKSN
+205 DRIETTSGTTSAKSE

-225 SSSSQNVATVVN
+225 SSSSNSNVASVVN

-247 STIQSSSYYGF
+247 STIQSSNYYGF

-264 GAGSGFIIA
+264 GAGSGFIVA
-273 KTKDALMI
+273 KTKDNLMI

-287 VSDATSLTVGFV
+287 VSDATSLTVGFA

-317 AVISVKL
+317 AVISVKIK
-324 TDIKDST
+324 DIKDST

-438 TDLMNASSVS
+438 TDLMNANSVS

-496 VITKFEGNN
+496 VITKFEDNN
-505 VSTMSGLKEKLAI
+505 VSTMSGLKEKLAL

-527 TFKRSDQSGT
+527 TFKRANQSGT
-537 YKEKTVTVTLG
+537 YEEKTVTVTLG
-548 KKSDFKDVTTDS
+548 KKSDFSDVTTDNSSDS
-560 SNDNSNS
+560 SN
-567 DSDSNNNSNN
+567 DSNNNSNN
-577 GNSNGNSSNGNSNG
+577 GNNNGNSNG
-591 NSGNSNGNSGNYGYG
+591 NSGNSNGNSGD
-606 YGYGNGNSGNSSD
+606 YGYGNGNFGND
-619 GYTNPY
+619 NGNGYINPY

>member
-15 LENNQI
+15 VENNPI
-21 NEVSSN
+21 NEV
-27 EAGNSN
+27 NSN
-33 AYDGGVAVDVTP
+33 KEYSNGEYNNGGLTVDVTP
-45 VEETA
+45 TEETA
-50 VHEQRESH
+50 VHEQAESH
-58 RYSYKEQGTGGRSER
+58 RYSYKEQGTGGNSGR
-73 YNNDI
+73 YDYGNDS
-78 DHHRDSYNNSYADA
+78 H
-92 ENTYSNSYNN
+92 YSNSYSD
-102 SYADTENNNSNSY
+102 SYNDNYSNTYNNNS
-115 NSSYNE
+115 
-121 EENRYNN
+121 
-128 SYSNNYSNNNG
+128 

-154 QKKNGKGNENRNGMG
+154 KRKNDDKNKNGSGIG
-169 KKVAKLVAS
+169 KKIAKLVAS
-178 AAVFG
+178 AAIFG
-183 LVAGACFVGVSVAKD
+183 LVAGTCFVGVSVVKD
-198 KLYPSVA
+198 KFYPSTA
-205 DKIETTSGTTSAKSN
+205 DKIETTSGTTSSKKE
-220 TSSSG
+220 TSSG
-225 SSSSQNVATVVN
+225 SGSNSQNVASVVN

-247 STIQSSSYYGF
+247 STIQSSNYYGF

-273 KTKDALMI
+273 KTKDSLMI

-287 VSDATSLTVGFV
+287 VSDATTLTVGFV

-317 AVISVKL
+317 AVISVKIK
-324 TDIKDST
+324 DIKDST

-438 TDLMNASSVS
+438 TDLMNAGSVS

-496 VITKFEGNN
+496 VIVKFEGNN

-527 TFKRSDQSGT
+527 TFKRANQSGT
-537 YKEKTVTVTLG
+537 YEEKTVTVTLG
-548 KKSDFKDVTTDS
+548 KKSDFKNVTTD
-560 SNDNSNS
+560 NSS
-567 DSDSNNNSNN
+567 DSSESDDSSNN
-577 GNSNGNSSNGNSNG
+577 GNSNGNSNNGNNNG
-591 NSGNSNGNSGNYGYG
+591 NSGNSNGNSGNGGYG
-606 YGYGNGNSGNSSD
+606 YDNGNGGNSSD
-619 GYTNPY
+619 GYMNPY
-625 EYFFG
+625 DYFFG

>member
-1 MNEFENNNGFHNEN
+1 MNEFENGFHNEN
-15 LENNQI
+15 LENNRI
-21 NEVSSN
+21 NNQEN
-27 EAGNSN
+27 NSQQ
-33 AYDGGVAVDVTP
+33 VAIDVTP
-45 VEETA
+45 IEESVTQ
-50 VHEQRESH
+50 ENTESH
-58 RYSYKEQGTGGRSER
+58 RYSYREQGTGG
-73 YNNDI
+73 
-78 DHHRDSYNNSYADA
+78 
-92 ENTYSNSYNN
+92 
-102 SYADTENNNSNSY
+102 
-115 NSSYNE
+115 SSYQYDNG
-121 EENRYNN
+121 NNCNDTYNN
-128 SYSNNYSNNNG
+128 SYSSHGWRDESIYNNE
-139 NYYSNIP
+139 NYYGNIP

-154 QKKNGKGNENRNGMG
+154 QRKNGSKNNKNGMG
-169 KKVAKLVAS
+169 KKAAKLVAS

-198 KLYPSVA
+198 KLYPSTA
-205 DKIETTSGTTSAKSN
+205 DRIETTSGTTSAKSE

-225 SSSSQNVATVVN
+225 SSSSSSNVASVVN

-247 STIQSSSYYGF
+247 STIQSSNYYGF

-264 GAGSGFIIA
+264 GAGSGFIVA
-273 KTKDALMI
+273 KTKDNLMI

-287 VSDATSLTVGFV
+287 VSDATSLTVGFA

-317 AVISVKL
+317 AVISVKIK
-324 TDIKDST
+324 DIKDST

-438 TDLMNASSVS
+438 TDLMNANSVS

-505 VSTMSGLKEKLAI
+505 VSTMSGLKEKLAL

-527 TFKRSDQSGT
+527 TFKRANQSGT
-537 YKEKTVTVTLG
+537 YEEKTVTVTLG
-548 KKSDFKDVTTDS
+548 KKSDFSDVTTDNSSDS
-560 SNDNSNS
+560 SN
-567 DSDSNNNSNN
+567 DSNNNSNN
-577 GNSNGNSSNGNSNG
+577 GNNNGNSNG
-591 NSGNSNGNSGNYGYG
+591 NSGNSNGNSGD
-606 YGYGNGNSGNSSD
+606 YGYGNGNFGND
-619 GYTNPY
+619 NGNGYINPY

>member
-1 MNEFENNNGFHNEN
+1 MNGFENGFHNEN
-15 LENNQI
+15 LENNRI
-21 NEVSSN
+21 NNQEN
-27 EAGNSN
+27 NSQQ
-33 AYDGGVAVDVTP
+33 VAIDVTP
-45 VEETA
+45 IEESVTQ
-50 VHEQRESH
+50 ENTESH
-58 RYSYKEQGTGGRSER
+58 RYSYREQGTGGS
-73 YNNDI
+73 
-78 DHHRDSYNNSYADA
+78 SYQYDNG
-92 ENTYSNSYNN
+92 
-102 SYADTENNNSNSY
+102 NNSNDT
-115 NSSYNE
+115 
-121 EENRYNN
+121 YNN
-128 SYSNNYSNNNG
+128 SYSSHGWRDESTYNNE
-139 NYYSNIP
+139 NYYGNIP

-154 QKKNGKGNENRNGMG
+154 QRKNGSKNNKNGMG
-169 KKVAKLVAS
+169 KKAAKLVAS

-198 KLYPSVA
+198 KLYPSTA
-205 DKIETTSGTTSAKSN
+205 DRIETTSGTTSAKSE

-225 SSSSQNVATVVN
+225 SSSSSSNVASVVN

-247 STIQSSSYYGF
+247 STIQSSNYYGF

-264 GAGSGFIIA
+264 GAGSGFIVA
-273 KTKDALMI
+273 KTKDNLMI

-317 AVISVKL
+317 AVISVKIK
-324 TDIKDST
+324 DIKDST

-438 TDLMNASSVS
+438 TDLMNANSVS

-505 VSTMSGLKEKLAI
+505 VSTMSGLKEKLAL

-527 TFKRSDQSGT
+527 TFKRANQSGT
-537 YKEKTVTVTLG
+537 YEEKTVTVTLG
-548 KKSDFKDVTTDS
+548 KKSDFSDVTTDNSSDS
-560 SNDNSNS
+560 SN
-567 DSDSNNNSNN
+567 DSNNNSNN
-577 GNSNGNSSNGNSNG
+577 GNNNGNSNG
-591 NSGNSNGNSGNYGYG
+591 NSGNSNGNSGD
-606 YGYGNGNSGNSSD
+606 YGYGNGNFGND
-619 GYTNPY
+619 NGNGYINPY

>member
-15 LENNQI
+15 VENNPI
-21 NEVSSN
+21 NEVNSN
-27 EAGNSN
+27 EEYSN
-33 AYDGGVAVDVTP
+33 GGYNNGELTVDVTP
-45 VEETA
+45 TEETA
-50 VHEQRESH
+50 VHEQAESH
-58 RYSYKEQGTGGRSER
+58 RYSYKEQGTGGNSGR
-73 YNNDI
+73 YDYGNDS
-78 DHHRDSYNNSYADA
+78 HYGNSYSDSYNDNYS
-92 ENTYSNSYNN
+92 NTY
-102 SYADTENNNSNSY
+102 NNNS
-115 NSSYNE
+115 
-121 EENRYNN
+121 
-128 SYSNNYSNNNG
+128 

-154 QKKNGKGNENRNGMG
+154 KRKNDDNNKTESGIG
-169 KKVAKLVAS
+169 KKIAKLVAS

-183 LVAGACFVGVSVAKD
+183 LVAGTCFVGVSVVKD
-198 KLYPSVA
+198 KFYPSTA
-205 DKIETTSGTTSAKSN
+205 DKIETTSGTTSSKKE
-220 TSSSG
+220 TSSG
-225 SSSSQNVATVVN
+225 SSSNSQNVASVVN

-247 STIQSSSYYGF
+247 STIQSSNYYGF

-273 KTKDALMI
+273 KTKDSLMI

-317 AVISVKL
+317 AVISVKIK
-324 TDIKDST
+324 DIKDST

-401 LINMDGQVVGINN
+401 LINTDGQVVGINN

-438 TDLMNASSVS
+438 TDLMNAGSVS

-496 VITKFEGNN
+496 VIVKFEGNN

-527 TFKRSDQSGT
+527 TFKRANQSGT
-537 YKEKTVTVTLG
+537 YEEKTVTVTLG
-548 KKSDFKDVTTDS
+548 KKSDFKNVTTD
-560 SNDNSNS
+560 NSS
-567 DSDSNNNSNN
+567 DSSESDDSSNN
-577 GNSNGNSSNGNSNG
+577 GNSNGNSNNGNNNG
-591 NSGNSNGNSGNYGYG
+591 NSGNSNGNSGNGGYG
-606 YGYGNGNSGNSSD
+606 YDNGNGGNSSD
-619 GYTNPY
+619 GYMNPY
-625 EYFFG
+625 DYFFG

>member
-1 MNEFENNNGFHNEN
+1 MNEFENGFHNEN
-15 LENNQI
+15 LENNRI
-21 NEVSSN
+21 NNQEN
-27 EAGNSN
+27 NSQQ
-33 AYDGGVAVDVTP
+33 VAIDVTP
-45 VEETA
+45 IEESVTQ
-50 VHEQRESH
+50 ENTESH
-58 RYSYKEQGTGGRSER
+58 RYSYREQGTGG
-73 YNNDI
+73 
-78 DHHRDSYNNSYADA
+78 
-92 ENTYSNSYNN
+92 
-102 SYADTENNNSNSY
+102 
-115 NSSYNE
+115 SSYQYGNG
-121 EENRYNN
+121 NNCNDTYNN
-128 SYSNNYSNNNG
+128 SYSSHGWRDESTYNNE
-139 NYYSNIP
+139 NYYGNIP

-154 QKKNGKGNENRNGMG
+154 QRKNGSKNNKNGMG
-169 KKVAKLVAS
+169 KKAAKLVAS

-198 KLYPSVA
+198 KLYPSTA
-205 DKIETTSGTTSAKSN
+205 DRIETTSGTTSAKSE

-225 SSSSQNVATVVN
+225 SSSSSSNVASVVN

-247 STIQSSSYYGF
+247 STIQSSNYYGF

-264 GAGSGFIIA
+264 GAGSGFIVA
-273 KTKDALMI
+273 KTKDNLMI

-317 AVISVKL
+317 AVISVKIK
-324 TDIKDST
+324 DIKDST

-438 TDLMNASSVS
+438 TDLMNAGSVS

-496 VITKFEGNN
+496 VIVKFEGNN

-527 TFKRSDQSGT
+527 TFKRANQSGT
-537 YKEKTVTVTLG
+537 YEEKTVTVTLG
-548 KKSDFKDVTTDS
+548 KKSDFKNVTTD
-560 SNDNSNS
+560 NSS
-567 DSDSNNNSNN
+567 DSSESDDSSNN
-577 GNSNGNSSNGNSNG
+577 GNSNGNSNNGNNNG
-591 NSGNSNGNSGNYGYG
+591 NSGNSNGNSGNGGYG
-606 YGYGNGNSGNSSD
+606 YDNGNGGNSSD
-619 GYTNPY
+619 GYMNPY
-625 EYFFG
+625 DYFFG

>member
-1 MNEFENNNGFHNEN
+1 MNEFENGFHNEN
-15 LENNQI
+15 LENNRI
-21 NEVSSN
+21 NNQEN
-27 EAGNSN
+27 NSQQ
-33 AYDGGVAVDVTP
+33 VAIDVTP
-45 VEETA
+45 IEESVTQ
-50 VHEQRESH
+50 ENTESH
-58 RYSYKEQGTGGRSER
+58 RYSYREQGTGGS
-73 YNNDI
+73 
-78 DHHRDSYNNSYADA
+78 SYQYDNG
-92 ENTYSNSYNN
+92 
-102 SYADTENNNSNSY
+102 NNSNDT
-115 NSSYNE
+115 
-121 EENRYNN
+121 YNN
-128 SYSNNYSNNNG
+128 SYSSHGWRDESTYNNE
-139 NYYSNIP
+139 NYYGNIP

-154 QKKNGKGNENRNGMG
+154 QRKNGSKNNKNGMG
-169 KKVAKLVAS
+169 KKAAKLVAS

-198 KLYPSVA
+198 KLYPSTA
-205 DKIETTSGTTSAKSN
+205 DRIETTSGTTSAKSE

-225 SSSSQNVATVVN
+225 SSSSSSNVASVVN

-247 STIQSSSYYGF
+247 STIQSSNYYGF

-264 GAGSGFIIA
+264 GAGSGFIVA
-273 KTKDALMI
+273 KTKDNLMI

-308 VGTDSSADL
+308 VGTDSRDDL

-324 TDIKDST
+324 SDIKDST

-375 EVSLTDGTMNL
+375 EISLTDGTMNL

-505 VSTMSGLKEKLAI
+505 VSTMSGLKEKLAL

-527 TFKRSDQSGT
+527 TFKRANQSGT

-548 KKSDFKDVTTDS
+548 KKSDFSDVTTDNSSDS
-560 SNDNSNS
+560 SND
-567 DSDSNNNSNN
+567 SNN
-577 GNSNGNSSNGNSNG
+577 GNNNGNSNG
-591 NSGNSNGNSGNYGYG
+591 NSGNSNGNSGD
-606 YGYGNGNSGNSSD
+606 YGYGNGNSGND
-619 GYTNPY
+619 NGNGYINPY

>member
-1 MNEFENNNGFHNEN
+1 MNEFENGFHNEN
-15 LENNQI
+15 LENNRI
-21 NEVSSN
+21 NNQEN
-27 EAGNSN
+27 NSQQ
-33 AYDGGVAVDVTP
+33 VAIDVTP
-45 VEETA
+45 IEESVTQ
-50 VHEQRESH
+50 ENTESH
-58 RYSYKEQGTGGRSER
+58 RYSYREQGTGGS
-73 YNNDI
+73 
-78 DHHRDSYNNSYADA
+78 SYQYDNG
-92 ENTYSNSYNN
+92 
-102 SYADTENNNSNSY
+102 NNSNDT
-115 NSSYNE
+115 
-121 EENRYNN
+121 YNN
-128 SYSNNYSNNNG
+128 SYSSQGWRDESTYNNE
-139 NYYSNIP
+139 NYYGNIP

-154 QKKNGKGNENRNGMG
+154 QRKNGSKNNKNGMG
-169 KKVAKLVAS
+169 KKAAKLVAS

-198 KLYPSVA
+198 KLYPSTA
-205 DKIETTSGTTSAKSN
+205 DRIETTSGTTSAKSE

-225 SSSSQNVATVVN
+225 SSSSSSNVASVVN

-247 STIQSSSYYGF
+247 STIQSSNYYGF

-264 GAGSGFIIA
+264 GAGSGFIVA
-273 KTKDALMI
+273 KTKDNLMI

-317 AVISVKL
+317 AVISVKIK
-324 TDIKDST
+324 DIKDAT

-438 TDLMNASSVS
+438 TDLMNANSVS

-505 VSTMSGLKEKLAI
+505 VSTMSGLKEKLAL

-527 TFKRSDQSGT
+527 TFKRANQSGT
-537 YKEKTVTVTLG
+537 YEEKTVTVTLG
-548 KKSDFKDVTTDS
+548 KKSDFSDVTTDNSSDS
-560 SNDNSNS
+560 SN
-567 DSDSNNNSNN
+567 DSNNNSNN
-577 GNSNGNSSNGNSNG
+577 GNNNGNSNG
-591 NSGNSNGNSGNYGYG
+591 NSGNSNGNSGD
-606 YGYGNGNSGNSSD
+606 YGYGNGNFGND
-619 GYTNPY
+619 NGNGYINPY

>member
-1 MNEFENNNGFHNEN
+1 MNEFENGFHNEN
-15 LENNQI
+15 LENNRI
-21 NEVSSN
+21 NNQEN
-27 EAGNSN
+27 NSQQ
-33 AYDGGVAVDVTP
+33 VAIDVTP
-45 VEETA
+45 IEESVTQ
-50 VHEQRESH
+50 ENTESH
-58 RYSYKEQGTGGRSER
+58 RYSYREQGTGGS
-73 YNNDI
+73 
-78 DHHRDSYNNSYADA
+78 SYQYDNG
-92 ENTYSNSYNN
+92 
-102 SYADTENNNSNSY
+102 NNSNDT
-115 NSSYNE
+115 
-121 EENRYNN
+121 YNN
-128 SYSNNYSNNNG
+128 SYSSHGWRDESTYNNE
-139 NYYSNIP
+139 NYYGNIP
-146 PEPDKRRR
+146 PEPDKRRSQR
-154 QKKNGKGNENRNGMG
+154 KNGSKNNKNGMG
-169 KKVAKLVAS
+169 KKAAKLVAS

-198 KLYPSVA
+198 KLYPSTA
-205 DKIETTSGTTSAKSN
+205 DRIETTSGTTSAKSE

-225 SSSSQNVATVVN
+225 SSSSSSNVASVVN

-247 STIQSSSYYGF
+247 STIQSSNYYGF

-264 GAGSGFIIA
+264 GAGSGFIVA
-273 KTKDALMI
+273 KTKDNLMI

-287 VSDATSLTVGFV
+287 VSDATSLTVGFA

-317 AVISVKL
+317 AVISVKIK
-324 TDIKDST
+324 DIKDST

-505 VSTMSGLKEKLAI
+505 VSTMSGLKEKLAL

-527 TFKRSDQSGT
+527 TFKRANQSGT
-537 YKEKTVTVTLG
+537 YEEKTVTVTLG
-548 KKSDFKDVTTDS
+548 KKSDFSDVTTDNSSDS
-560 SNDNSNS
+560 SN
-567 DSDSNNNSNN
+567 DSNNNSNN
-577 GNSNGNSSNGNSNG
+577 GNNNGNSNG
-591 NSGNSNGNSGNYGYG
+591 NSGNSNGNSGD
-606 YGYGNGNSGNSSD
+606 YGYGNGNFGND
-619 GYTNPY
+619 NGNGYINPY

>member
-1 MNEFENNNGFHNEN
+1 MNEFENGFHNEN
-15 LENNQI
+15 LENNRI
-21 NEVSSN
+21 NNQEN
-27 EAGNSN
+27 NSQQ
-33 AYDGGVAVDVTP
+33 VAIDVTP
-45 VEETA
+45 IEESVTQ
-50 VHEQRESH
+50 ENTESH
-58 RYSYKEQGTGGRSER
+58 RYSYREQGTGGS
-73 YNNDI
+73 
-78 DHHRDSYNNSYADA
+78 SYQYDNG
-92 ENTYSNSYNN
+92 
-102 SYADTENNNSNSY
+102 NNSNDT
-115 NSSYNE
+115 
-121 EENRYNN
+121 YNN
-128 SYSNNYSNNNG
+128 SYSSHGWRDESTYNNE
-139 NYYSNIP
+139 NYYGNIP

-154 QKKNGKGNENRNGMG
+154 QRKNGSKNNKNGMG
-169 KKVAKLVAS
+169 KKAAKLVAS

-198 KLYPSVA
+198 KLYPSTA
-205 DKIETTSGTTSAKSN
+205 DRIETTSGTTSAKSE

-225 SSSSQNVATVVN
+225 SSSSSSNVASVVN

-247 STIQSSSYYGF
+247 STIQSSNYYGF

-264 GAGSGFIIA
+264 GAGSGFIVA
-273 KTKDALMI
+273 KTKDNLMI

-287 VSDATSLTVGFV
+287 VSDATSLTVGFA

-317 AVISVKL
+317 AVISVKIK
-324 TDIKDST
+324 DIKDST

-505 VSTMSGLKEKLAI
+505 VSTMSGLKEKLAL

-527 TFKRSDQSGT
+527 TFKRANQSGT

-548 KKSDFKDVTTDS
+548 KKSDFSDVTTDNSSDS
-560 SNDNSNS
+560 SN
-567 DSDSNNNSNN
+567 DSNNNSNN
-577 GNSNGNSSNGNSNG
+577 GNNNGNSNG
-591 NSGNSNGNSGNYGYG
+591 NSGNSNGNSGD
-606 YGYGNGNSGNSSD
+606 YGYGNGNSGND
-619 GYTNPY
+619 NGNGYINPY

>member
-1 MNEFENNNGFHNEN
+1 MNEFENGFHNEN
-15 LENNQI
+15 LENNRI
-21 NEVSSN
+21 NNQEN
-27 EAGNSN
+27 NSQQ
-33 AYDGGVAVDVTP
+33 VAIDVTP
-45 VEETA
+45 IEESVTQ
-50 VHEQRESH
+50 ENTESH
-58 RYSYKEQGTGGRSER
+58 RYSYREQGTGG
-73 YNNDI
+73 
-78 DHHRDSYNNSYADA
+78 
-92 ENTYSNSYNN
+92 
-102 SYADTENNNSNSY
+102 
-115 NSSYNE
+115 SSYQYDNG
-121 EENRYNN
+121 NNCNDTYNN
-128 SYSNNYSNNNG
+128 SYSSHGWRDESTYNNE
-139 NYYSNIP
+139 NYYGNIP

-154 QKKNGKGNENRNGMG
+154 QRKNGSKNNKNGMG
-169 KKVAKLVAS
+169 KKAAKLVAS

-198 KLYPSVA
+198 KLYPSTA
-205 DKIETTSGTTSAKSN
+205 DRIETTSGTTSAKSE

-225 SSSSQNVATVVN
+225 SSSSSSNVASVVN

-247 STIQSSSYYGF
+247 STIQSSNYYGF

-264 GAGSGFIIA
+264 GAGSGFIVA
-273 KTKDALMI
+273 KTKDNLMI

-287 VSDATSLTVGFV
+287 VSDATSLTVGFA

-317 AVISVKL
+317 AVISVKIK
-324 TDIKDST
+324 DIKDST

-505 VSTMSGLKEKLAI
+505 VSTMSGLKEKLAL

-527 TFKRSDQSGT
+527 TFKRANQSGT
-537 YKEKTVTVTLG
+537 YEEKTVTVTLG
-548 KKSDFKDVTTDS
+548 KKSDFSDVTTDNSSDS
-560 SNDNSNS
+560 SN
-567 DSDSNNNSNN
+567 DSNNNSNN
-577 GNSNGNSSNGNSNG
+577 GNNNGNSNG
-591 NSGNSNGNSGNYGYG
+591 NSGNGNGNSGD
-606 YGYGNGNSGNSSD
+606 YGYGNGNFGND
-619 GYTNPY
+619 NGNGYINPY

>member
-1 MNEFENNNGFHNEN
+1 MNEYENGFHNEN
-15 LENNQI
+15 LENNRI
-21 NEVSSN
+21 NNQEN
-27 EAGNSN
+27 NSQQ
-33 AYDGGVAVDVTP
+33 VAIDVTP
-45 VEETA
+45 IEESVTQ
-50 VHEQRESH
+50 ENTESH
-58 RYSYKEQGTGGRSER
+58 RYSYREQGTGGS
-73 YNNDI
+73 
-78 DHHRDSYNNSYADA
+78 SYQYDNG
-92 ENTYSNSYNN
+92 
-102 SYADTENNNSNSY
+102 NNSNDT
-115 NSSYNE
+115 
-121 EENRYNN
+121 YNN
-128 SYSNNYSNNNG
+128 SYSSHGWRDESTYNNE
-139 NYYSNIP
+139 NYYGNIP

-154 QKKNGKGNENRNGMG
+154 QRKNGSKNNKNGMG
-169 KKVAKLVAS
+169 KKAAKLVAS

-198 KLYPSVA
+198 KLYPSTA
-205 DKIETTSGTTSAKSN
+205 DRIETTSGTTSAKSE

-225 SSSSQNVATVVN
+225 SSSSSSNVASVVN

-247 STIQSSSYYGF
+247 STIQSSNYYGF

-264 GAGSGFIIA
+264 GAGSGFIVA
-273 KTKDALMI
+273 KTKDNLMI

-287 VSDATSLTVGFV
+287 VSDATSLTVGFA

-317 AVISVKL
+317 AVISVKIK
-324 TDIKDST
+324 DIKDST

-505 VSTMSGLKEKLAI
+505 VSTMSGLKEKLAL

-527 TFKRSDQSGT
+527 TFKRANQSGT
-537 YKEKTVTVTLG
+537 YEEKTVTVTLG
-548 KKSDFKDVTTDS
+548 KKSDFSDVTTDNSSDS
-560 SNDNSNS
+560 SN
-567 DSDSNNNSNN
+567 DSNNNSNN
-577 GNSNGNSSNGNSNG
+577 GNNNGNSNG
-591 NSGNSNGNSGNYGYG
+591 NSGNSNGNSGD
-606 YGYGNGNSGNSSD
+606 YGYGNGNFGND
-619 GYTNPY
+619 NGNGYINPY

>member
-1 MNEFENNNGFHNEN
+1 MNEFENGFHNEN
-15 LENNQI
+15 LENNRI
-21 NEVSSN
+21 NNQEN
-27 EAGNSN
+27 NSQQ
-33 AYDGGVAVDVTP
+33 VAIDVTP
-45 VEETA
+45 IEESVTQ
-50 VHEQRESH
+50 ENTESH
-58 RYSYKEQGTGGRSER
+58 RYSYREQGTGGS
-73 YNNDI
+73 
-78 DHHRDSYNNSYADA
+78 SYQYDNG
-92 ENTYSNSYNN
+92 
-102 SYADTENNNSNSY
+102 NNSNDT
-115 NSSYNE
+115 
-121 EENRYNN
+121 YNN
-128 SYSNNYSNNNG
+128 SYSSHGWRDESTYNNE
-139 NYYSNIP
+139 NYYGNIP

-154 QKKNGKGNENRNGMG
+154 QRKNGSKNNKNGMG
-169 KKVAKLVAS
+169 KKAAKLVAS

-198 KLYPSVA
+198 KLYPSTA
-205 DKIETTSGTTSAKSN
+205 DRIETTSGTTSAKSE

-225 SSSSQNVATVVN
+225 SSSSSSNVASVVN

-247 STIQSSSYYGF
+247 STIQSSNYYGF

-264 GAGSGFIIA
+264 GAGSGFIVA
-273 KTKDALMI
+273 KTKDNLMI

-317 AVISVKL
+317 AVISVKIK
-324 TDIKDST
+324 DIKDST

-438 TDLMNASSVS
+438 TDLMNANSVS

-505 VSTMSGLKEKLAI
+505 VSTMSGLKEKLAL

-527 TFKRSDQSGT
+527 TFKRANQSGT
-537 YKEKTVTVTLG
+537 YEEKTVTVTLG
-548 KKSDFKDVTTDS
+548 KKSDFSDVTTDNSSDS
-560 SNDNSNS
+560 SN
-567 DSDSNNNSNN
+567 DSNNNSNN
-577 GNSNGNSSNGNSNG
+577 GNNTGNSNG
-591 NSGNSNGNSGNYGYG
+591 NSGYSNGNSGD
-606 YGYGNGNSGNSSD
+606 YGYGNGNFGND
-619 GYTNPY
+619 NGNGYINPY

>member
-1 MNEFENNNGFHNEN
+1 MNEFENGFHNEN
-15 LENNQI
+15 LENNRI
-21 NEVSSN
+21 NNQEN
-27 EAGNSN
+27 NSQQ
-33 AYDGGVAVDVTP
+33 VAIDVTP
-45 VEETA
+45 IEESVTQ
-50 VHEQRESH
+50 ENTESH
-58 RYSYKEQGTGGRSER
+58 RYSYREQGTGG
-73 YNNDI
+73 
-78 DHHRDSYNNSYADA
+78 
-92 ENTYSNSYNN
+92 
-102 SYADTENNNSNSY
+102 
-115 NSSYNE
+115 SSYQYDNG
-121 EENRYNN
+121 NNCNDTYNN
-128 SYSNNYSNNNG
+128 SYSSHGWRDESTYNNE
-139 NYYSNIP
+139 NYYGNIP

-154 QKKNGKGNENRNGMG
+154 QRKNGSKNNKNGMG
-169 KKVAKLVAS
+169 KKAAKLVAS

-198 KLYPSVA
+198 KLYPSTA
-205 DKIETTSGTTSAKSN
+205 DRIETTSGTTSAKSE

-225 SSSSQNVATVVN
+225 SSSSSSNVASVVN

-247 STIQSSSYYGF
+247 STIQSSNYYGF

-264 GAGSGFIIA
+264 GAGSGFIVA
-273 KTKDALMI
+273 KTKDNLMI

-287 VSDATSLTVGFV
+287 VSDATSLTVGFA

-317 AVISVKL
+317 AVISVKIK
-324 TDIKDST
+324 DIKDST

-505 VSTMSGLKEKLAI
+505 VSTMSGLKEKLAL

-527 TFKRSDQSGT
+527 TFKRANQSGT
-537 YKEKTVTVTLG
+537 YEEKTVTVTLG
-548 KKSDFKDVTTDS
+548 KKSDFSDVTTDNSSDS
-560 SNDNSNS
+560 SN
-567 DSDSNNNSNN
+567 DSNNNSNN
-577 GNSNGNSSNGNSNG
+577 GNNNGNSNG
-591 NSGNSNGNSGNYGYG
+591 NSGNSNGNSGDYG
-606 YGYGNGNSGNSSD
+606 
-619 GYTNPY
+619 
-625 EYFFG
+625 
-630 NNY
+630 

>member
-1 MNEFENNNGFHNEN
+1 MNEFENGFHNEN
-15 LENNQI
+15 LENNRI
-21 NEVSSN
+21 NNQEN
-27 EAGNSN
+27 NSQQ
-33 AYDGGVAVDVTP
+33 VAIDVTP
-45 VEETA
+45 IEESVTQ
-50 VHEQRESH
+50 ENTESH
-58 RYSYKEQGTGGRSER
+58 RYSYREQGTGG
-73 YNNDI
+73 
-78 DHHRDSYNNSYADA
+78 
-92 ENTYSNSYNN
+92 
-102 SYADTENNNSNSY
+102 
-115 NSSYNE
+115 SSYQYDNG
-121 EENRYNN
+121 NNCNDTYNN
-128 SYSNNYSNNNG
+128 SYSSHGWRDESTYNNE
-139 NYYSNIP
+139 NYYGNIP

-154 QKKNGKGNENRNGMG
+154 QRKNGSKNNKNGMG
-169 KKVAKLVAS
+169 KKAAKLVAS

-198 KLYPSVA
+198 KLYPSTA
-205 DKIETTSGTTSAKSN
+205 DRIETTSGTTSAKSE

-225 SSSSQNVATVVN
+225 SSSSSSNVASVVN

-247 STIQSSSYYGF
+247 STIQSSNYYGF

-264 GAGSGFIIA
+264 GAGSGFIVA
-273 KTKDALMI
+273 KTKDNLMI

-317 AVISVKL
+317 AVISVKIK
-324 TDIKDST
+324 DIKDST

-401 LINMDGQVVGINN
+401 LINMEGQVVGINN

-438 TDLMNASSVS
+438 TDLMNANSVS

-505 VSTMSGLKEKLAI
+505 VSTMSGLKEKLAL

-527 TFKRSDQSGT
+527 TFKRANQSGT
-537 YKEKTVTVTLG
+537 YEEKTVTVTLG
-548 KKSDFKDVTTDS
+548 KKSDFSDVTTDNSSDS
-560 SNDNSNS
+560 SN
-567 DSDSNNNSNN
+567 DSNNNSNN
-577 GNSNGNSSNGNSNG
+577 GNNNGNSNG
-591 NSGNSNGNSGNYGYG
+591 NSGNSNGNSGD
-606 YGYGNGNSGNSSD
+606 YGYGNGNFGND
-619 GYTNPY
+619 NGNGYINPY

>member
-15 LENNQI
+15 VENNPI
-21 NEVSSN
+21 NEVNSN
-27 EAGNSN
+27 EEYSN
-33 AYDGGVAVDVTP
+33 GGYNNGELTVDVTP
-45 VEETA
+45 TEETA
-50 VHEQRESH
+50 VHEQAESH
-58 RYSYKEQGTGGRSER
+58 RYSYKEQGTGGNSGR
-73 YNNDI
+73 YDYGNDS
-78 DHHRDSYNNSYADA
+78 H
-92 ENTYSNSYNN
+92 YSNSY
-102 SYADTENNNSNSY
+102 SDSY
-115 NSSYNE
+115 ND
-121 EENRYNN
+121 
-128 SYSNNYSNNNG
+128 NYSNTYNNNR

-154 QKKNGKGNENRNGMG
+154 KRKNDDNNKNGSGIG
-169 KKVAKLVAS
+169 KKIAKLVAS
-178 AAVFG
+178 AAIFG
-183 LVAGACFVGVSVAKD
+183 LVAGTCFVGVSVVKD
-198 KLYPSVA
+198 KFYPSTA
-205 DKIETTSGTTSAKSN
+205 DKIETTSGTTSSKKE
-220 TSSSG
+220 TSSG
-225 SSSSQNVATVVN
+225 SGSNSQNVASVVN

-247 STIQSSSYYGF
+247 STIQSSNYYGF

-273 KTKDALMI
+273 KTKDSLMI

-287 VSDATSLTVGFV
+287 VSDATTLTVGFV

-317 AVISVKL
+317 AVISVKIK
-324 TDIKDST
+324 DIKDST
-331 ASKIKVATLG
+331 ASKIRVATLG

-386 LQTDAAINPGNSGGV
+386 LQTDAAITPGNSGGV

-438 TDLMNASSVS
+438 TDLMNAGSVS

-496 VITKFEGNN
+496 VIVKFEGNN

-527 TFKRSDQSGT
+527 TFKRANQSGT
-537 YKEKTVTVTLG
+537 YEEKTVTVTLG
-548 KKSDFKDVTTDS
+548 KKSDFKNVTTD
-560 SNDNSNS
+560 NSS
-567 DSDSNNNSNN
+567 DSSESDDSSNN
-577 GNSNGNSSNGNSNG
+577 GNSNGNSNNGNNNG
-591 NSGNSNGNSGNYGYG
+591 NSGNSNGNSGNGGYG
-606 YGYGNGNSGNSSD
+606 YDNGNGGNSSD
-619 GYTNPY
+619 GYMNPY
-625 EYFFG
+625 DYFFG